1 LPEFIMETNT
11 RLAFSAMR
19 RILRGVETQ
28 ARALMAGTGLTP
40 SQLVLLQQLE
50 GGTERMVSDLAAALG
65 ISVATTTV
73 MTQKLEA
80 RGLLRR
86 RQGSADR
93 RQSWLSLTETG
104 EQALRG
110 APDGIQA
117 RFSEE
122 FGRLKEWEQL
132 MVVAGLARVADMLDS
147 NLDAAPILDSSPE
160 LVEPSSE
167 VER

>member
-1 LPEFIMETNT
+1 METNT

-19 RILRGVETQ
+19 RILRGVEMQ

-40 SQLVLLQQLE
+40 SQLLVLQQLE
-50 GGTERMVSDLAAALG
+50 GGGERMVSDLAAALG
-65 ISVATTTV
+65 ISLATTTV

-86 RQGSADR
+86 RQGSVDR
-93 RQSWLSLTETG
+93 RQSWLSLSAAG

-117 RFSEE
+117 RFSAE
-122 FGRLKEWEQL
+122 FQGLREWEQL
-132 MVVAGLARVADMLDS
+132 MIVASLVRVADMLDAD
-147 NLDAAPILDSSPE
+147 LDAAPILDSNPQ
-160 LVEPSSE
+160 LAEPTTVQKS
-167 VER
+167 